1 MSKITKVKVADHLY
15 IYARENGNE
24 YYVFRGTIAGK
35 RIERSLGTVD
45 SIGLRD
51 AKHAVAV
58 CLTSKPEEKTK
69 EAAPKPTFAEFLPI
83 GLEGVRKLRRWKT
96 EAQYK
101 HWRSTMLTHVVPVIG
116 AMPIDTITRQDIFSL
131 LEPLWVSIPPTAS
144 VIRVRLEA
152 LFDWAIN
159 NGYCDDPNPAVWKGK
174 LSTKLPALGKVHKT
188 EHFVA
193 PTMAELR
200 HAVRFIRA
208 HPSKVRACL
217 LFVIATVCR
226 VDEACKAEPREL
238 QPGVWTCPGKH
249 RKTND
254 TLRIPLSSLAE
265 EALAM
270 ASQGAFVF
278 EGKGAGR
285 HVDKKSVLDNLQEIC
300 PRLAPAKSEGEEN
313 EDEDEDEPPQITT
326 HGIRSTFRDWC
337 ALNHESDAEAEKS
350 LGHRWGTNTTVA
362 YYRADL
368 LEQRRA
374 LMQRWADALTNEE
387 EP

>member
-1 MSKITKVKVADHLY
+1 MSKIAKVKVADNLY
-15 IYARENGNE
+15 IYSRENGNE
-24 YYVFRGTIAGK
+24 YYVFRGTVDGK

-58 CLTSKPEEKTK
+58 CLTSKVEEKSK
-69 EAAPKPTFAEFLPI
+69 AAQITFAEFLPI
-83 GLEGVRKLRRWKT
+83 ALEGVYKLHRWKT
-96 EAQYK
+96 QEQYD
-101 HWRSTMLTHVVPVIG
+101 HWRNTLCKHAVPVLG
-116 AMPIDTITRQDIFSL
+116 DKPVDTITRQDIFEL
-131 LEPLWVSIPPTAS
+131 LDPLWTALPPTAALL
-144 VIRVRLEA
+144 RARLEA
-152 LFDWAIN
+152 LFEWGID
-159 NGYCDDPNPAVWKGK
+159 NGYCDDPNPALWKGTGKGK
-174 LSTKLPALGKVHKT
+174 LCARLPPLNKVHKV

-193 PTMAELR
+193 PTMDELR
-200 HAVRFIRA
+200 YAVRYIRA

-226 VDEACKAEPREL
+226 VDEACKAEPDEL
-238 QPGVWTCPGKH
+238 QPGVWVCPGKH

-270 ASQGAFVF
+270 ASQGAFIF
-278 EGKGAGR
+278 TGDKGA
-285 HVDKKSVLDNLQEIC
+285 HVDRRSVLGNLQAMC
-300 PRLAPAKSEGEEN
+300 PRLAPPKPEGEED
-313 EDEDEDEPPQITT
+313 DEDDDEPPQVTI
-326 HGIRSTFRDWC
+326 HGVRSTFRDWC
-337 ALNHESDAEAEKS
+337 ALNHESDAEAEKA
-350 LGHRWGTNTTVA
+350 LGHRWGTDTTVA
-362 YYRADL
+362 YYRTDL